1 MLAWVQARLQWGE
14 ELSDFPISSPSLA
27 DFSALI
33 AAHGPMLVVCLS

>member
-14 ELSDFPISSPSLA
+14 ELSDFPIPSPSLA

-33 AAHGPMLVVCLS
+33 AEYGPRLVV